1 MQWLSRLFKKEE
13 VVPESEQTVLER
25 IGVGKHVIRIMI
37 QQQEYTLV
45 LNDEEFSNGIL
56 RGKNVV
62 SVPREEE

>member
-25 IGVGKHVIRIMI
+25 IGTGKHVIRIMI

>member
-62 SVPREEE
+62 SMPREEE

>member
-1 MQWLSRLFKKEE
+1 MQWLSKLFKKEE
-13 VVPESEQTVLER
+13 IVPESEQTVLQR
-25 IGVGKHVIRIMI
+25 IGAGKHVIRIMI

-56 RGKNVV
+56 RGKNIV

>member
-56 RGKNVV
+56 RGKNIV

>member
-62 SVPREEE
+62 SIPREEE